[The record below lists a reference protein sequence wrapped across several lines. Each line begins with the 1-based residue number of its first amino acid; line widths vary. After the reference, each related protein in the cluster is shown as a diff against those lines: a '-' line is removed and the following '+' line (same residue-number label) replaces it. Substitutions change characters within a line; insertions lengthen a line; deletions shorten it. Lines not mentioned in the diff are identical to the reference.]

1 MYIHLFKWSYIY
13 FYVSIFFLIW
23 FINEIFLLLTPYFS
37 VFHKIVNTH
46 NHTEYLACC
55 DRQPD
60 VVYSKQIRQ
69 YHNALIL
76 AIVSSSVANIFKKS
90 IYDITSSILC
100 CINCLWKSTNLS
112 MPLFLTLF
120 NKQKIPSAKSFYPII
135 ICKYVIRIFIFFPC
149 IQPVL
154 FNFSIKDWW
163 HHKHLPPL
171 IFQSPYNSHSIT
183 LLVAYCANTL
193 SFVLQI
199 NNPIVALSSSPRKI
213 PSVAAIYVH
222 NCPIS
227 PGSNALVLIS
237 ITT

>member
-46 NHTEYLACC
+46 DHTEYLACC

-120 NKQKIPSAKSFYPII
+120 NKHYTVYLFRLQQFYPRNRAF
-135 ICKYVIRIFIFFPC
+135 CFPRQFF
-149 IQPVL
+149 
-154 FNFSIKDWW
+154 
-163 HHKHLPPL
+163 
-171 IFQSPYNSHSIT
+171 
-183 LLVAYCANTL
+183 L
-193 SFVLQI
+193 SCYYLQI
-199 NNPIVALSSSPRKI
+199 CHKDFYFLSTYSASILILSRIISGFTDSFPLPVTLIVLSIMLRP
-213 PSVAAIYVH
+213 PYSVCTHQIY
-222 NCPIS
+222 IQW
-227 PGSNALVLIS
+227 LFYLL
-237 ITT
+237 

>member
-46 NHTEYLACC
+46 DHTEYLACC

-90 IYDITSSILC
+90 LYDITSSILC

-120 NKQKIPSAKSFYPII
+120 NKHYTVYLFRLQQFYPRNRAFCFPRQFYKLLFRTFISKTSPVNLYTIRKQFICNKQKIPSTKSFYPVI
-135 ICKYVIRIFIFFPC
+135 ICKYVIRIFIFFPR

-163 HHKHLPPL
+163 HHNMQPH
-171 IFQSPYNSHSIT
+171 
-183 LLVAYCANTL
+183 
-193 SFVLQI
+193 
-199 NNPIVALSSSPRKI
+199 
-213 PSVAAIYVH
+213 
-222 NCPIS
+222 
-227 PGSNALVLIS
+227 
-237 ITT
+237 